1 MHFTFLSIYHNV
13 LNIINCTYVT
23 GGFILKNLFPE
34 NLVSFEHCFWLQILG
49 DHSRFIHDSL
59 APSEKE
65 KIEKSEEFIV
75 LFDDLL
81 EEARKNLSQESL
93 KNLTEKSYKAARD
106 IRAFKLQIIK
116 EHISGKIKISLTPT
130 FINHMVNEVEEYLK
144 ILSFIVQEQL
154 PSFNAI
160 YHHLLW
166 LPDGAGHAGAINDRL
181 DEVEEELKHTSKKF
195 SQRFK
200 AMYLKAI
207 ELCGYMRT
215 GLSDFPSL
223 EKLNL
228 DVENEMSLFSGFLQE
243 LEHLVSNKQVLS
255 TLTPLMLNHMCR
267 EECYYLTKLSKVSK
281 IKQPQCNA
289 VSPRPHE

>member
-1 MHFTFLSIYHNV
+1 MYFPFLSIYHNA
-13 LNIINCTYVT
+13 LNIINCIYVA

-65 KIEKSEEFIV
+65 KIKKAEEFIV

-81 EEARKNLSQESL
+81 AEARKNLSQESL
-93 KNLTEKSYKAARD
+93 KNLTEKSYKAASD

-116 EHISGKIKISLTPT
+116 EHISEKIKISLTPT

-144 ILSFIVQEQL
+144 ILGFLMQEQL

-181 DEVEEELKHTSKKF
+181 DDVEEDLKHTSKRF
-195 SQRFK
+195 SQHFK

-215 GLSDFPSL
+215 GLSNFPSL
-223 EKLNL
+223 TQLNL
-228 DVENEMSLFSGFLQE
+228 DAEREMSIFSGFLQE
-243 LEHLVSNKQVLS
+243 LENLVSNKQVLS
-255 TLTPLMLNHMCR
+255 TLTPLMLNHMYR
-267 EECYYLTKLSKVSK
+267 EECYYLTKLSKVSEV
-281 IKQPQCNA
+281 KQPQCNA
-289 VSPRPHE
+289 ASPRENE